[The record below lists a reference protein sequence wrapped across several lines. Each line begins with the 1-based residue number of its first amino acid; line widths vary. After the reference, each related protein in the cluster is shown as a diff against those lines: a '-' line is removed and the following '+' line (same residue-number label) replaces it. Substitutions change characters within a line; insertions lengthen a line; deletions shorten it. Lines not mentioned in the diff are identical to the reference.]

1 MAEKGTE
8 EIITGNFP
16 NLARD
21 INPHMKEAEQTPQRI
36 NPTKSMPRHTRIKLL
51 KIKDKNS

>member
-8 EIITGNFP
+8 EIITENFP

-21 INPHMKEAEQTPQRI
+21 INPHMKEAEQTP
-36 NPTKSMPRHTRIKLL
+36 
-51 KIKDKNS
+51 